1 MTYDDFKKRYRYDPA
16 NDILG
21 EGAFGK
27 VFRATDTESGSTVA
41 IKVAPVNMA
50 NESHSLKHE
59 FETVGKV
66 DPHLHIAL
74 YDECYR
80 FAVEWAGVHDFAVLE
95 YYPLGSLDK
104 VIKNHYTNGVPL
116 SDTEKHDLALGILE
130 GLRHLHNTG
139 AQGVVHRDLKPRNV
153 LIQKWRGKYVPK
165 ITDFG
170 LSKFSDSVSNSVISQ
185 SFKGGTLNY
194 ASPEQIRGEQIRRN
208 TDLWSFGVIL
218 HEILTGEVPYRID
231 DSAESTLRQ
240 VYDRMNQQSL
250 PESFKKIQEPYA
262 TVIRKCL
269 VVNPNQRY
277 RSADEV
283 LNDIRNLP
291 TPQPTLPPPPLIPKA
306 EPSVAKK
313 EIKDQTEFLDNSS
326 FPSFS
331 DLMKD
336 SSPQSN
342 PEPPSPVNEDKP
354 APKNN
359 LEAHGYV
366 KSDSKPKDN
375 PKNEGKSKDKVKP
388 KAEDKPQKETKPNDE
403 NKPKKDLTLIIIGV
417 VALLGIVTFA
427 VIYWGSSSEE
437 KDTNL
442 KDTTLTKIESKA
454 PVAVDTTALGR
465 QADSLFNL
473 PNYPEYARVILK
485 INAKNGTYSKNT
497 ALQKLKKGAASW
509 EKYSLSDPDTRSFL
523 EAFSNA
529 LLMLDPQDAKGLELK
544 QKLK

>member
-16 NDILG
+16 SDILG

-218 HEILTGEVPYRID
+218 HEIMTGEVPYRID

-250 PESFKKIQEPYA
+250 PESFKTIQEPYA
-262 TVIRKCL
+262 TIIRKCL

-283 LNDIRNLP
+283 LNDIRNS
-291 TPQPTLPPPPLIPKA
+291 PTLQSPPPPPLEPKI
-306 EPSVAKK
+306 EPLVAKK
-313 EIKDQTEFLDNSS
+313 EIKDQTEFLDDSP

-336 SSPQSN
+336 PFPQSN
-342 PEPPSPVNEDKP
+342 PEPSALANEDKP
-354 APKNN
+354 TFKND

-366 KSDSKPKDN
+366 KSDPKPKDK
-375 PKNEGKSKDKVKP
+375 PKNEGKSKDKDKP
-388 KAEDKPQKETKPNDE
+388 KAEEKPKNETKPKGE
-403 NKPKKDLTLIIIGV
+403 NKPKKDLTLIIVGA
-417 VALLGIVTFA
+417 VAVLGIVTFA
-427 VIYWGSSSEE
+427 VIYWGTGSED
-437 KDTNL
+437 KN
-442 KDTTLTKIESKA
+442 TTAQDSTAIKIESKTQ
-454 PVAVDTTALGR
+454 VIVDSAALGR

-473 PNYPEYARVILK
+473 PNYPEYARIILK
-485 INAKNGTYSKNT
+485 INANNGTYSKNT

-529 LLMLDPQDAKGLELK
+529 LLILDPQDAKGLELK
-544 QKLK
+544 QKLN

>member
-1 MTYDDFKKRYRYDPA
+1 MTYDDFKKRYRYDPV

-104 VIKNHYTNGVPL
+104 VIKNHYINGVSL
-116 SDTEKHDLALGILE
+116 SDTEKQDLALGILE

-240 VYDRMNQQSL
+240 VYERMNQQSL

-291 TPQPTLPPPPLIPKA
+291 TPQPPLVITP
-306 EPSVAKK
+306 EPLVDKK
-313 EIKDQTEFLDNSS
+313 EIKDQTEFLDNSP

-342 PEPPSPVNEDKP
+342 PEPPAPINEDKP
-354 APKNN
+354 IPKND

-366 KSDSKPKDN
+366 KPDPKPKDN
-375 PKNEGKSKDKVKP
+375 PKNEEKSKDKEKI
-388 KAEDKPQKETKPNDE
+388 KAEDKPKNEAKPKDE
-403 NKPKKDLTLIIIGV
+403 NKPKKDLTLIIIGA
-417 VALLGIVTFA
+417 VAVLGIVTFS
-427 VIYWGSSSEE
+427 VIYWGSGSEE
-437 KDTNL
+437 KGTKSQDTSV
-442 KDTTLTKIESKA
+442 TETESKTQ
-454 PVAVDTTALGR
+454 VTVDTAALGR

-473 PNYPEYARVILK
+473 PNYPEYAHIVLK
-485 INAKNGTYSKNT
+485 INADNGIYSKNT

-523 EAFSNA
+523 EAFSTA
-529 LLMLDPQDAKGLELK
+529 LLILDPQDAKGLELK

>member
-16 NDILG
+16 SDILG

-218 HEILTGEVPYRID
+218 HEIMTGEVPYRID

-250 PESFKKIQEPYA
+250 PKSFKKIQEPYA
-262 TVIRKCL
+262 TIIRKCL

-283 LNDIRNLP
+283 LNDIRNSPNLQSP
-291 TPQPTLPPPPLIPKA
+291 PPPPLVPKK
-306 EPSVAKK
+306 EPLVAKK
-313 EIKDQTEFLDNSS
+313 EIKDQTEFLDDSP

-336 SSPQSN
+336 SFPQSN
-342 PEPPSPVNEDKP
+342 PEPFAAVNEGKP
-354 APKNN
+354 TSKND
-359 LEAHGYV
+359 LEAQGYV
-366 KSDSKPKDN
+366 KSDAKPQDKPKNESKSNDKDK
-375 PKNEGKSKDKVKP
+375 PKAEGKSKNETPP
-388 KAEDKPQKETKPNDE
+388 KGE
-403 NKPKKDLTLIIIGV
+403 NKSKKDLTLIIVGA
-417 VALLGIVTFA
+417 VAVLGIVTFA
-427 VIYWGSSSEE
+427 VIYWGTGSEN
-437 KDTNL
+437 KN
-442 KDTTLTKIESKA
+442 TTAQDSTAIKIEPKTQ
-454 PVAVDTTALGR
+454 VVVDSAALGR

-485 INAKNGTYSKNT
+485 INANNGTYSKNT

-523 EAFSNA
+523 DAFSNA
-529 LLMLDPQDAKGLELK
+529 LLILDPQDEKGLELK
-544 QKLK
+544 QKLN